1 MTIDKYISDKFRKYG
16 VKMAESD
23 LLGIVLGLGLSE
35 EDCLTD
41 ENLGKVNVGIAKF
54 IPELLLRPT
63 SVGEGGFSMTWDIN
77 GVKEYYSY
85 LCKTYGLKDV
95 LSNKPKVT
103 FL

>member
-1 MTIDKYISDKFRKYG
+1 MTLDKYISDKFRKYG
-16 VKMAESD
+16 VKMSESD
-23 LLGIVLGLGLSE
+23 LSGIVLGAGLSG
-35 EDCLTD
+35 EDELTN
-41 ENLGKVNVGIAKF
+41 ENLTKVNVGIAKF

-63 SVGEGGFSMTWDIN
+63 SVSEGGFSMSWDIN

-95 LSNKPKVT
+95 LSDKPKVT